1 MMRNLRILLITFAIL
16 ASASASY
23 TATASPASRV
33 ITRSDAPFF
42 ISIWSIEKNE
52 NKRDRYLCDAV
63 VIDRNY
69 AIGSAT
75 CLQKYDWPLVG
86 VLGASE
92 RGERGSV
99 FPIWTWMWTDEHE
112 AGSKN
117 HDFALIYAPHGIA
130 PWAYEYNQV
139 MPVIDYPKKSSL
151 EMISWVQS
159 KKTYK
164 LQSTTMKIVGK
175 LPGKESTKASDN
187 IFRATSIS
195 PSTKNSPLNCNSS
208 SGSPLISRESG
219 KVVLVGIVSGGTTKC
234 DPNKPRDFILVQKF
248 KNFIDRNKP
257 VLANGLLRD
266 RSGLA
271 LDNLYKSILSPKS
284 AEFIPSKIGDNGS
297 TSAIWASNDPELVE
311 ADIWSIGFNVWKS
324 GWNEVNIGLRDELEG
339 CTFAKTSTIGIQ
351 ISKNSKQN
359 VDFAFEVKER
369 DQCWQNGK
377 NYKYVESKNSKLDV
391 ATNCSVTLYP
401 YGKNFSTDPLAKIQ
415 YLSFY
420 FNPACLGTRESIW
433 IRAYLNNGPDSI
445 NTNIEPFY
453 DGWFGPW
460 KPTIF

>member
-1 MMRNLRILLITFAIL
+1 MMRSKILLLIL
-16 ASASASY
+16 AVVASTLTPTGALAGSSAKI
-23 TATASPASRV
+23 
-33 ITRSDAPFF
+33 ITKNDVPFF
-42 ISIWSIEKNE
+42 ISIWSIEKPE
-52 NKRDRYLCDAV
+52 NKRGKYLCDAV

-86 VLGASE
+86 VLGASV

-112 AGSKN
+112 DGSKN

-130 PWAYEYNQV
+130 PWTFEYKQT
-139 MPVIDYPKKSSL
+139 MPVIDYPTKSSL
-151 EMISWVQS
+151 EMINWAQS
-159 KKTYK
+159 KSVQR
-164 LQSTTMKIVGK
+164 LQSTPMKIVGK
-175 LPGKESTKASDN
+175 LPAKESTKAIDN
-187 IFRATSIS
+187 IFKATSVS
-195 PSTKNSPLNCNSS
+195 PSSKKSPLNCNAS

-219 KVVLVGIVSGGTTKC
+219 KVVLVGIVSGGDGKC
-234 DPNKPRDFILVQKF
+234 DPTKPRNFILVQKF
-248 KNFIDRNKP
+248 RNFIENNKP
-257 VLANGLLRD
+257 VLSNGLLRD
-266 RSGLA
+266 RQGLA
-271 LDNLYKSILSPKS
+271 LDNLYKAILSPNS
-284 AEFIPSKIGDNGS
+284 GEVIPSKIGDNGS
-297 TSAIWASNDPELVE
+297 TSAIWTSNDPELVG

-324 GWNEVNIGLRDELEG
+324 GWNEVNIGLREALDG
-339 CTFAKTSTIGIQ
+339 CTFAKTSTVGVQ

-369 DQCWQNGK
+369 DQCWEVGK
-377 NYKYVESKNSKLDV
+377 NYKYVESKNSKLDE

-401 YGKNFSTDPLAKIQ
+401 YGKNFSTDPLAKIE

-420 FNPACLGTRESIW
+420 LNPACLGTRESIW
-433 IRAYLNNGPDSI
+433 IRAYLNNGPQSI

-453 DGWFGPW
+453 DGWYGPW

>member
-1 MMRNLRILLITFAIL
+1 MRRLMILFLALAIL
-16 ASASASY
+16 AGANLSVAV
-23 TATASPASRV
+23 TAETNAQV

-42 ISIWSIEKNE
+42 ISIWSIDKNE
-52 NKRDRYLCDAV
+52 NKRGKYLCDAV

-92 RGERGSV
+92 RSERGSV
-99 FPIWTWMWTDEHE
+99 FPIWTWMWTTEHE
-112 AGSKN
+112 DGSKN

-130 PWAYEYNQV
+130 PWAYEYNQT
-139 MPVIDYPKKSSL
+139 MPVIDYPKNSKL
-151 EMISWVQS
+151 EMISWIQS
-159 KKTYK
+159 KSDYK
-164 LQSTTMKIVGK
+164 LHSTSMKIVGK
-175 LPGKESTKASDN
+175 IPAKKSTKSSDN
-187 IFRATSIS
+187 LFKATSIV
-195 PSTKNSPLNCNSS
+195 PSTKKNPLNCNSS

-219 KVVLVGIVSGGTTKC
+219 QVVLVGIVSGGLDKC
-234 DPNKPRDFILVQKF
+234 DPNKPRTFILVQKF
-248 KNFIDRNKP
+248 QKFIERNRS

-266 RSGLA
+266 REGLP
-271 LDNLYKSILSPKS
+271 LDNLYKSILAPKS

-297 TSAIWASNDPELVE
+297 TSAIWTSNDPELVE

-324 GWNEVNIGLRDELEG
+324 GWNEVNIGLRDELDG
-339 CTFAKTSTIGIQ
+339 CALAKNSTVAIQ

-369 DQCWQNGK
+369 DQCWEIGK
-377 NYKYVESKNSKLDV
+377 NYKYVESKNSKLDQ
-391 ATNCSVTLYP
+391 AINCAITLYP

-433 IRAYLNNGPDSI
+433 IRAYLNNGPESI
-445 NTNIEPFY
+445 NTNLEPFY

-460 KPTIF
+460 RPTIF

>member
-1 MMRNLRILLITFAIL
+1 MKKIGLLLIVTAVLTSVLTPSGAL
-16 ASASASY
+16 AGPS
-23 TATASPASRV
+23 TRV

-42 ISIWSIEKNE
+42 ISIWSIEKPD
-52 NKRDRYLCDAV
+52 NKRGKYLCDAV

-69 AIGSAT
+69 AVGSAT

-86 VLGASE
+86 ALGASI

-99 FPIWTWMWTDEHE
+99 FPIWTWMWTSEHE
-112 AGSKN
+112 DGSKN

-130 PWAYEYNQV
+130 PWTYEYNQT
-139 MPVIDYPKKSSL
+139 MPVIDYPKNSSL
-151 EMISWVQS
+151 EMISWAQVG
-159 KKTYK
+159 KLFK
-164 LQSTTMKIVGK
+164 LQSTPMKLVGK
-175 LPGKESTKASDN
+175 LPVKESTKASDN
-187 IFRATSIS
+187 IFKATSIS
-195 PSTKNSPLNCNSS
+195 PSTKKVPLNCNSS

-219 KVVLVGIVSGGTTKC
+219 KIVLVGIVSGDDGKC
-234 DPNKPRDFILVQKF
+234 DPTKPRSFVLVQKF
-248 KNFIDRNKP
+248 KNFIETNKP

-266 RSGLA
+266 RQGLA
-271 LDNLYKSILSPKS
+271 LSNLYKSILSPNS
-284 AEFIPSKIGDNGS
+284 GEFIPAKIGDSGS

-324 GWNEVNIGLRDELEG
+324 GWNEVSIGMRDELDG
-339 CTFAKTSTIGIQ
+339 CSLAKNSTVGIQ
-351 ISKNSKQN
+351 MSKNSKQN

-369 DQCWQNGK
+369 DQCWEVGK
-377 NYKYVESKNSKLDV
+377 NYKYVDSKNSKLDES
-391 ATNCSVTLYP
+391 TNCSVTLYP
-401 YGKNFSTDPLAKIQ
+401 YGKDFSKDPQAKIQ

-433 IRAYLNNGPDSI
+433 IRAYLNNGPKSI
-445 NTNIEPFY
+445 NTNLEPFY